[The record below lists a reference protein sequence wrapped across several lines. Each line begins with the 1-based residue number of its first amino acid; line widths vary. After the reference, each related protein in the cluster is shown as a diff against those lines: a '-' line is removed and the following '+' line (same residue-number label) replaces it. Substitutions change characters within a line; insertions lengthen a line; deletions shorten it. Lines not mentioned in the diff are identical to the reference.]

1 MVRPTPPKPR
11 TVSDFKA
18 KLLQPATTSN
28 FECYFMLPQNLTY
41 PGKNDTDRLLL
52 TCMEASLPG
61 SSIATHEMNN
71 DFTGV
76 TERSA
81 YRRLYDDK
89 ADFTFIVDTEYF
101 QIGVFEAWMRYVVG
115 EQYARG
121 YDGPTYS
128 YRMNW
133 PNLYKTDI
141 FITKFEKDLGS
152 KYGNRGGGYKSKPMI
167 YRFMQA
173 FPTSINSI
181 PVSYDSAS
189 LLKVT
194 VSFAYTRYII
204 LNSPSQNVPQASGP
218 GLSPGNPELGTFGV
232 DTAGKFN
239 LPSDFNPLSPNIVPN
254 NLPAGTVSNDFLN
267 IGNPAL
273 DQFGVRDQL
282 GRGAAGTTG
291 ANILA

>member
-1 MVRPTPPKPR
+1 MVSPTPPRPR
-11 TVSDFKA
+11 RVSDLKA

-28 FECYFMLPQNLTY
+28 FECYFVLPQNLTY
-41 PGKNDTDRLLL
+41 SGKGDTDRLLL
-52 TCMEASLPG
+52 TCTEASLPG

-76 TERSA
+76 TERNA

-101 QIGVFEAWMRYVVG
+101 QIGVFEAWMRYVTG

-133 PNLYKTDI
+133 PSLYKTDI

-152 KYGNRGGGYKSKPMI
+152 QSGGRGGYRPKTMI

-204 LNSPSQNVPQASGP
+204 LNSPSQSVPQAANTVA
-218 GLSPGNPELGTFGV
+218 PGNPEVPAFGV

-239 LPSDFNPLSPNIVPN
+239 LPADFNPLSPNIVPN